1 MNVCECEIK
10 GTNVEKVLERV
21 GENCMLYEVLDPS
34 FHFVH
39 HARHRL
45 SASASPVCFSKHY
58 GIAAPFSL
66 VCVIIHVI
74 FVRQERVLPLCNI
87 K

>member
-39 HARHRL
+39 HARQRL

-66 VCVIIHVI
+66 VCVSDYSCY
-74 FVRQERVLPLCNI
+74 FCQARKSATSL
-87 K
+87 

>member
-10 GTNVEKVLERV
+10 GTNVEKVLVRV
-21 GENCMLYEVLDPS
+21 VENCMLYEVLDPS

-39 HARHRL
+39 HSRHRL

-66 VCVIIHVI
+66 VCVSDYPCY
-74 FVRQERVLPLCNI
+74 FCQARKSATSL
-87 K
+87 